1 VLLWLKDFEIRIPYL
16 GGLNCSI
23 REVIW
28 LLIAKCSLH
37 LEAEEERILGRENGI
52 PTRRFYYYPFALTTI
67 TALIIVGM
75 SNDRFV
81 TEYESS
87 KRHQLVENSF

>member
-28 LLIAKCSLH
+28 WLIAKCSVH

-52 PTRRFYYYPFALTTI
+52 STRKFYY
-67 TALIIVGM
+67 
-75 SNDRFV
+75 
-81 TEYESS
+81 
-87 KRHQLVENSF
+87 